1 MIELPEGLVIIS
13 DEHCYIVG
21 NPRKS
26 RGKGVEIKNPKYY
39 AHIDQA
45 IQGALALILRLK
57 VKNKEI
63 TTLRQF
69 LDEQASLNQELRDML
84 TPQNSGGE
92 AVETRGDETA
102 TVAEGNFTYLTRQK
116 GKNAM
121 YRPMRQNKPRRVIHD
136 VAELPVLCDCAEA
149 GLLLRRNPEV
159 IAKMAKEDV
168 LKGAKQGQSWF
179 FRRDDLVEYMDKLF
193 ETGGTG
199 AEYESR

>member
-69 LDEQASLNQELRDML
+69 LDEQANLNQELRDML
-84 TPQNSGGE
+84 TPQNGGGE
-92 AVETRGDETA
+92 AMETRGDEPA
-102 TVAEGNFTYLTRQK
+102 TLPRVITYLTRQK
-116 GKNAM
+116 GKT
-121 YRPMRQNKPRRVIHD
+121 PCI
-136 VAELPVLCDCAEA
+136 
-149 GLLLRRNPEV
+149 
-159 IAKMAKEDV
+159 
-168 LKGAKQGQSWF
+168 GQ
-179 FRRDDLVEYMDKLF
+179 
-193 ETGGTG
+193 
-199 AEYESR
+199 

>member
-102 TVAEGNFTYLTRQK
+102 TIAEGNLHTRQ
-116 GKNAM
+116 G
-121 YRPMRQNKPRRVIHD
+121 R
-136 VAELPVLCDCAEA
+136 
-149 GLLLRRNPEV
+149 
-159 IAKMAKEDV
+159 KE
-168 LKGAKQGQSWF
+168 KTPCIGQ
-179 FRRDDLVEYMDKLF
+179 
-193 ETGGTG
+193 
-199 AEYESR
+199 

>member
-69 LDEQASLNQELRDML
+69 LDEQANLNQELRDML
-84 TPQNSGGE
+84 TPQNGGGE
-92 AVETRGDETA
+92 AMETRGDEPA
-102 TVAEGNFTYLTRQK
+102 TIAEGNYI
-116 GKNAM
+116 
-121 YRPMRQNKPRRVIHD
+121 PD

-159 IAKMAKEDV
+159 IAKMAKEGV

-199 AEYESR
+199 T

>member
-1 MIELPEGLVIIS
+1 MTIGESIQQARKKAGLSQRDLGLKLGVSGSMIGQYENNLRRPKAETIRKIAEALNTDTLEITRKGGKQMIELPEGLVIIS

-69 LDEQASLNQELRDML
+69 LDEQASLNQGLRDML

-92 AVETRGDETA
+92 AVETRGDEPA
-102 TVAEGNFTYLTRQK
+102 TVAEGNYIPDK
-116 GKNAM
+116 
-121 YRPMRQNKPRRVIHD
+121 
-136 VAELPVLCDCAEA
+136 AERKKRHV
-149 GLLLRRNPEV
+149 
-159 IAKMAKEDV
+159 
-168 LKGAKQGQSWF
+168 
-179 FRRDDLVEYMDKLF
+179 
-193 ETGGTG
+193 
-199 AEYESR
+199 

>member
-1 MIELPEGLVIIS
+1 MKISVLKIETLLAEKSMTKADLANRCGISRQNVSTLIRRGTCEPRTAGKLASGLGVEVREIIEKEGNIMIELPEGLVIIS

-69 LDEQASLNQELRDML
+69 LDEQANLNQELRDML
-84 TPQNSGGE
+84 TPQNGGGE
-92 AVETRGDETA
+92 AMETRGDEPA
-102 TVAEGNFTYLTRQK
+102 TIAEGNYIPDK
-116 GKNAM
+116 
-121 YRPMRQNKPRRVIHD
+121 
-136 VAELPVLCDCAEA
+136 AEREKRHV
-149 GLLLRRNPEV
+149 
-159 IAKMAKEDV
+159 
-168 LKGAKQGQSWF
+168 
-179 FRRDDLVEYMDKLF
+179 
-193 ETGGTG
+193 
-199 AEYESR
+199 

>member
-69 LDEQASLNQELRDML
+69 LDEQARLNQELRDML

-102 TVAEGNFTYLTRQK
+102 TIAEGNYIPDK
-116 GKNAM
+116 
-121 YRPMRQNKPRRVIHD
+121 
-136 VAELPVLCDCAEA
+136 AERKKRHV
-149 GLLLRRNPEV
+149 
-159 IAKMAKEDV
+159 
-168 LKGAKQGQSWF
+168 
-179 FRRDDLVEYMDKLF
+179 
-193 ETGGTG
+193 
-199 AEYESR
+199 

>member
-69 LDEQASLNQELRDML
+69 LDEQANLNQELRDML
-84 TPQNSGGE
+84 TPQNGGGE
-92 AVETRGDETA
+92 AMETRETSLQPLPR
-102 TVAEGNFTYLTRQK
+102 VITYLTRQK

-159 IAKMAKEDV
+159 IAKMAKEGV

-199 AEYESR
+199 T

>member
-69 LDEQASLNQELRDML
+69 LDEQANLNQELRDML
-84 TPQNSGGE
+84 TPQNGGGE
-92 AVETRGDETA
+92 AMETRGDEPA
-102 TVAEGNFTYLTRQK
+102 TIAEGNY
-116 GKNAM
+116 
-121 YRPMRQNKPRRVIHD
+121 IHFIFAYTK
-136 VAELPVLCDCAEA
+136 VS
-149 GLLLRRNPEV
+149 
-159 IAKMAKEDV
+159 M
-168 LKGAKQGQSWF
+168 
-179 FRRDDLVEYMDKLF
+179 
-193 ETGGTG
+193 
-199 AEYESR
+199 

>member
-69 LDEQASLNQELRDML
+69 LDEQANLNQELRDML
-84 TPQNSGGE
+84 TPQNGGGE
-92 AVETRGDETA
+92 AMETRGDEPA
-102 TVAEGNFTYLTRQK
+102 TIAEGNYIPDK
-116 GKNAM
+116 
-121 YRPMRQNKPRRVIHD
+121 
-136 VAELPVLCDCAEA
+136 AEREKRHVSA
-149 GLLLRRNPEV
+149 N
-159 IAKMAKEDV
+159 
-168 LKGAKQGQSWF
+168 
-179 FRRDDLVEYMDKLF
+179 
-193 ETGGTG
+193 ET
-199 AEYESR
+199 E

>member
-13 DEHCYIVG
+13 DEYCYIVG

-57 VKNKEI
+57 VKNEEI

-102 TVAEGNFTYLTRQK
+102 LLPRVITYLTRQK

-159 IAKMAKEDV
+159 IAKMAKEGV